1 MKFARWCVTCYICI
15 CFFEEKRTNKGLFIT
30 KNVIFAPSVIL
41 CNRFLAAI
49 GGNIYFC
56 IVRTDNPIV
65 ERFKKIKKMKKLI
78 LMSIMAVVCL
88 MTASAQKTV
97 VSQSNQNIYN
107 AVEQMPEFPGGMPA
121 MMEFLQTNIKYPKD
135 AIKQNV
141 GGRVMVMFVVET
153 DGSLSNVRVARKVF
167 PSLDAEAVRVVK
179 AMPKWKPGKEKG
191 RAVRVNFTMP
201 VVFSIKK

>member
-1 MKFARWCVTCYICI
+1 
-15 CFFEEKRTNKGLFIT
+15 
-30 KNVIFAPSVIL
+30 
-41 CNRFLAAI
+41 
-49 GGNIYFC
+49 
-56 IVRTDNPIV
+56 
-65 ERFKKIKKMKKLI
+65 
-78 LMSIMAVVCL
+78 MSIMAVVCL

-97 VSQSNQNIYN
+97 VSQSNQSVYN
-107 AVEQMPEFPGGMPA
+107 AVDQMPEFPGGMPA

-191 RAVRVNFTMP
+191 RVVRVNFTMP
-201 VVFSIKK
+201 IAFSIKK

>member
-1 MKFARWCVTCYICI
+1 M
-15 CFFEEKRTNKGLFIT
+15 
-30 KNVIFAPSVIL
+30 
-41 CNRFLAAI
+41 
-49 GGNIYFC
+49 
-56 IVRTDNPIV
+56 
-65 ERFKKIKKMKKLI
+65 
-78 LMSIMAVVCL
+78 MAVVCL
-88 MTASAQKTV
+88 MTASAQKTI
-97 VSQSNQNIYN
+97 VSQSNQNVYD

-141 GGRVMVMFVVET
+141 GGRVMVMFVVEP

>member
-1 MKFARWCVTCYICI
+1 M
-15 CFFEEKRTNKGLFIT
+15 
-30 KNVIFAPSVIL
+30 
-41 CNRFLAAI
+41 
-49 GGNIYFC
+49 
-56 IVRTDNPIV
+56 
-65 ERFKKIKKMKKLI
+65 
-78 LMSIMAVVCL
+78 MAVVCL
-88 MTASAQKTV
+88 MTASAQKTI
-97 VSQSNQNIYN
+97 VSQSKQNVYD

-141 GGRVMVMFVVET
+141 GGRVMVMFVVEP